1 VFWFSAARF
10 GVPLFLCHPCSFEFL
25 YERWFT
31 LRLTRASRI
40 FHPANSFLPEIIYHP
55 ERGLWRSS
63 VKLGNLC
70 LALTIAFSSL
80 AVFPTALAQA
90 PAVHKPRPQRS
101 LPSLEGHWSGSL
113 QAGEAMLH
121 LVLHVSKAADGSLQ
135 ATIDSLDQGV
145 YGIEVT
151 ALTLKNSILNF
162 SVASAGASYEGKFSA
177 DHTRIEGDWIQGSAS
192 LPLVFHRQAAGA
204 GAKKPSDSIAAAEG
218 VWQGALEGNGMRLRL
233 QLHVS
238 HDDQKQLV
246 AALDSPDQGVSG
258 LPAINVSQK
267 DASFHFEIPV
277 VSGVYV
283 GTLNAAKTAI
293 NGSWTQNGSQQ
304 KLDFTRSDQL
314 LELVRPQNP
323 TKPYPYKEEEIT
335 FANASAKLSLSA
347 TLTLPPGQ
355 GPFPASILLS
365 DSGPL
370 DRDES
375 LVGHRPFLVLADH
388 LTRKGIAVLRFDK
401 RGIGK
406 STGDYASATT
416 EDFAA
421 DAQAAFAYLKTRKE
435 IDTKKIGLIGHS
447 EGGLI
452 APLLAARSSDVAWI
466 VLLAAPGLKGEDTL
480 LLQSELILRAAGVND
495 GEVARTL
502 AFNKQTYALV
512 REEKDPAALEA
523 KLNGLV
529 LNTTT
534 GAALP
539 PAAVQAQVRMMVSP
553 WFRFYLD
560 YDPLPALQKT
570 ACPVLAL
577 NGEKDLQVSPKE
589 NLAKIQKALQD
600 GGNKDFQTTE
610 LPGLNHLFQHSPTG
624 SPTEYGGIL
633 ETMAPLALNAVS
645 DWVLKH
651 TAP

>member
-1 VFWFSAARF
+1 M
-10 GVPLFLCHPCSFEFL
+10 PC
-25 YERWFT
+25 
-31 LRLTRASRI
+31 AI
-40 FHPANSFLPEIIYHP
+40 FRHANSFLTEIIYHP
-55 ERGLWRSS
+55 VCGLWRSL
-63 VKLGNLC
+63 VKPGNLC
-70 LALTIAFSSL
+70 LALSISFFSL
-80 AVFPTALAQA
+80 AVFPAASAQA
-90 PAVHKPRPQRS
+90 PAAHKPQPQRH
-101 LPSLEGHWSGSL
+101 PSTLEGHWSGSL
-113 QAGEAMLH
+113 QAGEAVLH
-121 LVLHVSKAADGSLQ
+121 LVLHVSRATDGSLQ

-151 ALTLKNSILNF
+151 ALTVKDSILHFN
-162 SVASAGASYEGKFSA
+162 VASAGASYEGKFSA
-177 DHTRIEGDWIQGSAS
+177 VHASIEGDWIQGSAS

-204 GAKKPSDSIAAAEG
+204 GAKKPSDAIAGGEG

-238 HDDQKQLV
+238 HDDQKKLV

-267 DASFHFEIPV
+267 DAAFHFEIPV
-277 VSGVYV
+277 VSGIYD
-283 GTLNAAKTAI
+283 GTLNAAKSVI
-293 NGSWTQNGSQQ
+293 SGSWTQNGTEQ
-304 KLDFTRSDQL
+304 KLDFQRSDQL
-314 LELVRPQNP
+314 LDLIRPQNP

-335 FANASAKLSLSA
+335 FANPSAKISLAA

-365 DSGPL
+365 DSGPN

-375 LVGHRPFLVLADH
+375 IAGHRPFLVFADH

-421 DAQAAFAYLKTRKE
+421 DAQTAIAYLKTRKE
-435 IDTKKIGLIGHS
+435 IDAKKIGLIGHS

-452 APLLAARSSDVAWI
+452 APLLAAHSSDVAWI
-466 VLLAAPGLKGEDTL
+466 VLLAGPGLKGEDAL
-480 LLQSELILRAAGVND
+480 LLQSELILKTAGVND

-502 AFNKQTYALV
+502 AFNKRTYALV
-512 REEKDPAALEA
+512 REEKDPTALEA
-523 KLNGLV
+523 KLNELV
-529 LNTTT
+529 RNTTT

-539 PAAVQAQVRMMVSP
+539 PAAVQSQVRMMVSP

-577 NGEKDLQVSPKE
+577 NGEKDLQIAPKE

-600 GGNKDFQTTE
+600 GGNKDIQTTE
-610 LPGLNHLFQHSPTG
+610 LPGLNHLFQHGPTG
-624 SPTEYGGIL
+624 SPTEYGGIE

>member
-1 VFWFSAARF
+1 VE
-10 GVPLFLCHPCSFEFL
+10 V
-25 YERWFT
+25 
-31 LRLTRASRI
+31 
-40 FHPANSFLPEIIYHP
+40 
-55 ERGLWRSS
+55 S
-63 VKLGNLC
+63 VKPGNLC
-70 LALTIAFSSL
+70 LALAISFSSL
-80 AVFPTALAQA
+80 VVFSTAAAQA
-90 PAVHKPRPQRS
+90 PAVHKPQPQRS
-101 LPSLEGHWSGSL
+101 LSPLEGHWSGSL
-113 QAGEAMLH
+113 QAGEAVLH

-151 ALTLKNSILNF
+151 ALTLKDSMLHFN
-162 SVASAGASYEGKFSA
+162 VASAGASYEGKFSA
-177 DHTRIEGDWIQGSAS
+177 IHATIEGDWTQGSAS
-192 LPLVFHRQAAGA
+192 LPLVFHRQAAGF
-204 GAKKPSDSIAAAEG
+204 GAKKPSDAIASAEG

-233 QLHVS
+233 QLHVA

-258 LPAINVSQK
+258 LPAINVAQK
-267 DASFHFEIPV
+267 DAAFHFEIPV
-277 VSGVYV
+277 VSGVYD
-283 GTLNAAKTAI
+283 GTLNAAKTVI
-293 NGSWTQNGSQQ
+293 NGGWTQNGAGQ
-304 KLDFTRSDQL
+304 KLDFQRSDQL
-314 LELVRPQNP
+314 LALVRPQNP

-335 FANASAKLSLSA
+335 FSNAGAKLSLAA

-355 GPFPASILLS
+355 GPFPASVLLS
-365 DSGPL
+365 DSGPS

-375 LVGHRPFLVLADH
+375 LAGHRPFLVLADH
-388 LTRKGIAVLRFDK
+388 LTRKGVAVLRFDK

-406 STGDYASATT
+406 STGDYASATI

-421 DAQAAFAYLKTRKE
+421 DAQAALAYLKTRKE
-435 IDTKKIGLIGHS
+435 IDTKKIGLIGHA

-452 APLLAARSSDVAWI
+452 APLIAAHSSDVVWI
-466 VLLAAPGLKGEDTL
+466 VLLAGPGLKGEDTL
-480 LLQSELILRAAGVND
+480 LLQSELILKTAGVD
-495 GEVARTL
+495 DDQIAKTR

-512 REEKDPAALEA
+512 RQERNPATLQA
-523 KLNGLV
+523 KLNDLV
-529 LNTTT
+529 QSSGM
-534 GAALP
+534 GATLP
-539 PAAVQAQVRMMVSP
+539 PVALQAQVRMMVSP

-560 YDPLPALQKT
+560 YDPLPALQKI

-610 LPGLNHLFQHSPTG
+610 LPGLNHLFQHGPTG
-624 SPTEYGGIL
+624 SPTEYGGIE

-651 TAP
+651 IAP